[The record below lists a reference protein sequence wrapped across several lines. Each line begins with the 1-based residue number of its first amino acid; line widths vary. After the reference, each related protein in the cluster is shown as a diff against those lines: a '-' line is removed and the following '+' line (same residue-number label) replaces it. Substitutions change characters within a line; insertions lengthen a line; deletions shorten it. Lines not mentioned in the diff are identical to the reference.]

1 MKDFFGRIA
10 DVAENIALY
19 IMAVLI
25 IVYLAIVVSI
35 CRLFGV
41 NIELD

>member
-1 MKDFFGRIA
+1 MKNFFRRIA
-10 DVAENIALY
+10 DVAENIALD

-25 IVYLAIVVSI
+25 IVYLAIIVNI